1 LREIRLAV
9 VIALSFVLGLLAAE
23 GKPAR
28 VAHVGYLGNS
38 SLALEGDLVDA
49 FRQGLR
55 ELGYIEGR
63 NIVIEYRWADGRY
76 DRFPE
81 LVSDLV
87 RIKADVIVT
96 AGTPG
101 ALAAKQATK
110 TIPIVMMV
118 AGDAVGT
125 GLVASLARPG
135 GNVTGSTTIV
145 QELEGKRL
153 ELLKEVVPG
162 LSRVAILAN
171 PTNPVNPIVLK
182 QTRLAAGALH
192 LKLEPIVD
200 VKAIAE
206 LEQAFTTISS
216 SRPDGLILIADRF
229 LLAERARIV
238 AFAEKHRLPTMYPY
252 GEMVRDGGLMSYAP
266 SYPDLF
272 RRAASYVDKILK
284 GAKPAELPVE
294 QPNKFELVINLNAA
308 RALGLTFP
316 ATLLRRADEVIR

>member
-1 LREIRLAV
+1 MIELAV
-9 VIALSFVLGLLAAE
+9 VTGLSLVLGLLAAE

-28 VAHVGYLGNS
+28 VPRVGYLGNS
-38 SLALEGDLVDA
+38 SASLESDLVDA

-76 DRFPE
+76 DRFPD

-110 TIPIVMMV
+110 TIPIVMTV

-162 LSRVAILAN
+162 LSRVATLTN

-182 QTRLAAGALH
+182 QTRLAASTLH

-200 VKAIAE
+200 VKTIAE
-206 LEQAFTTISS
+206 LEQAFATISS
-216 SRPDGLILIADRF
+216 ARPDGLILIADRF

-308 RALGLTFP
+308 RALGLTIP
-316 ATLLRRADEVIR
+316 ATLLRRADEIIR

>member
-1 LREIRLAV
+1 LRVIRLAV

-192 LKLEPIVD
+192 LKLDPSWTSRQLPSWNRPSRRSR
-200 VKAIAE
+200 AHA
-206 LEQAFTTISS
+206 LTGSS
-216 SRPDGLILIADRF
+216 S
-229 LLAERARIV
+229 
-238 AFAEKHRLPTMYPY
+238 
-252 GEMVRDGGLMSYAP
+252 
-266 SYPDLF
+266 
-272 RRAASYVDKILK
+272 
-284 GAKPAELPVE
+284 
-294 QPNKFELVINLNAA
+294 
-308 RALGLTFP
+308 
-316 ATLLRRADEVIR
+316 

>member
-1 LREIRLAV
+1 MIPLAV
-9 VIALSFVLGLLAAE
+9 VIALSFVVGVLATE

-38 SLALEGDLVDA
+38 SLSLEGDLVDA

-63 NIVIEYRWADGRY
+63 NIVIEYRWAEGRY

-182 QTRLAAGALH
+182 QTRLAAAALH